1 MKSFS
6 FSIITPEGIVVSSE
20 AEVVEVRS
28 TLGTLDVMAGHQ
40 PLVAD
45 CPAGRVRVLM
55 DGKWCSYD
63 CDSGIFTMDGM
74 AAQVLTAFAKIS
86 E

>member
-1 MKSFS
+1 MKPFS
-6 FSIITPEGIVVSSE
+6 FSIITPEGIVVSGE
-20 AEVVEVRS
+20 AEVVEIRS
-28 TLGTLDVMAGHQ
+28 ALGTLDVMAGHQ

-63 CDSGIFTMDGM
+63 CDSGIFTMDGKE
-74 AAQVLTAFAKIS
+74 AQVLTAFAKIS